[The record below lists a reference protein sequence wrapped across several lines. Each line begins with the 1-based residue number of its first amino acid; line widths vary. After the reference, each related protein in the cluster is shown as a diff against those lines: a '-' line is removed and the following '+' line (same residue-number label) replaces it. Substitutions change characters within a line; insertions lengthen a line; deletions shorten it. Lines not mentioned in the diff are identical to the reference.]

1 MGVADPEL
9 PTWLPDV
16 SVSISHEG
24 EDDRDCNEDRGVDV
38 PDVVEAT
45 VIAGRN
51 LLLGPLL

>member
-1 MGVADPEL
+1 
-9 PTWLPDV
+9 V